1 MLKYPILLPI
11 GLMLFLALLTFWI
24 NQTVQEEASRMT
36 GVNRHAPDYM
46 LYNFVSTRTDA
57 AGRIKYV
64 LAASQMRH
72 YPDSDHTE
80 LDRPRFTQFGVNM
93 PYTQIHGQRG
103 KISGNGKLVE
113 FAKQV
118 KLTRQA
124 TAEKGE
130 MQLTTEQL
138 FVEPDTDIAYTD
150 LPVTI
155 HQQPATAVTG
165 TGMRYDKKSETMQL
179 FNRVHV
185 HYERAPVPVNAAPA
199 AKPAKTKNKATSNIK
214 AAPKTGQ

>member
-36 GVNRHAPDYM
+36 GLNRHAPDYM

-57 AGRIKYV
+57 TGHTKYV
-64 LAASQMRH
+64 LAAAQMRH
-72 YPDSDHTE
+72 FPDSDFTE
-80 LDRPRFTQFGVNM
+80 LDRPRFTQFGKDM
-93 PYTQIHGQRG
+93 PYTQIYGQRG

-113 FAKQV
+113 FVKQV
-118 KLTRQA
+118 KVIRQA

-130 MQLTTEQL
+130 MQLQTEQL
-138 FVEPDTDIAYTD
+138 FIEPDTDIAYTD

-155 HQQPATAVTG
+155 HQQPATSVTG
-165 TGMRYDKKSETMQL
+165 TGMRFDKKTETIQL

-185 HYERAPVPVNAAPA
+185 HYERAPVPVSAAPA
-199 AKPAKTKNKATSNIK
+199 AKPAKTKNTAM
-214 AAPKTGQ
+214 PKTGQ

>member
-24 NQTVQEEASRMT
+24 NQTVQEQAARVT
-36 GVNRHAPDYM
+36 GLSRHAPDYM

-57 AGRIKYV
+57 TGKTKYV
-64 LAASQMRH
+64 LAAAQMRH

-80 LDRPRFTQFGVNM
+80 LDRPRFTQFGQES

-113 FAKQV
+113 FDKQV
-118 KLTRQA
+118 KVIRQA

-130 MQLTTEQL
+130 MQMLTEKL

-155 HQQPATAVTG
+155 HQKPATVITG
-165 TGMRYDKKSETMQL
+165 TGMRFDKKSETMQL

-185 HYERAPVPVNAAPA
+185 HYERAPDAAPTKA
-199 AKPAKTKNKATSNIK
+199 VVKPAKSGTSKNTSTKSR
-214 AAPKTGQ
+214 

>member
-24 NQTVQEEASRMT
+24 NQTVQEQAAR
-36 GVNRHAPDYM
+36 VNGLSRHAPDYM

-57 AGRIKYV
+57 TGKTKYV
-64 LAASQMRH
+64 LAAAQMRH

-80 LDRPRFTQFGVNM
+80 LDRPRFTQFGQDM

-113 FAKQV
+113 FDKQV
-118 KLTRQA
+118 RVTRQA

-130 MQLTTEQL
+130 MRLLTEKL

-155 HQQPATAVTG
+155 HQKPATVITG
-165 TGMRYDKKSETMQL
+165 TGMRFDKKSETMQL

-185 HYERAPVPVNAAPA
+185 HYERAPDALPTKAVV
-199 AKPAKTKNKATSNIK
+199 KPAKGATTSKNTSTKSR
-214 AAPKTGQ
+214 